1 MRRRHVE
8 RRRNDGL
15 IVNSL
20 VDIALSLVIGF
31 MVSMPIF
38 FENGI
43 FVSAPGA
50 AQAGAAAPSGSDIKA
65 NVFLANDGRILLN
78 EVPVSE
84 DSLRA
89 LLPRLLDRSVE
100 RRVIISNQDQVLY
113 DQVVRVMDMAKQVG
127 AADVAWLRTRR
138 VER

>member
-1 MRRRHVE
+1 VRRRHDE

-31 MVSMPIF
+31 MVSMPLF

-43 FVSAPGA
+43 FVSAPGV
-50 AQAGAAAPSGSDIKA
+50 AQAGGAVPSGSDIKA
-65 NVFLANDGRILLN
+65 SIFLANDGRIMLN

-84 DSLRA
+84 ESLQV
-89 LLPRLLDRSVE
+89 LLPRLLDRSVG
-100 RRVIISNQDQVLY
+100 RRVVISNENLVLY
-113 DQVVRVMDMAKQVG
+113 DAVVHVMDMAKQSG
-127 AADVAWLRTRR
+127 ANDVAWLRTRTHP
-138 VER
+138 

>member
-43 FVSAPGA
+43 FVSAPGV
-50 AQAGAAAPSGSDIKA
+50 AQTGGAVPAGSDIKA
-65 NVFLANDGRILLN
+65 NIFLSNDGRIMLN
-78 EVPVSE
+78 EVQVPE
-84 DSLRA
+84 DSLRV
-89 LLPRLLDRSVE
+89 LLPRLLDRSVA
-100 RRVIISNQDQVLY
+100 RRVVISNEELVLY
-113 DQVVRVMDMAKQVG
+113 DDVIRVMDMAKQVG
-127 AADVAWLRTRR
+127 ANDVAWLRTRSAP
-138 VER
+138 

>member
-1 MRRRHVE
+1 VRRRHVE

-43 FVSAPGA
+43 FVSAPGV
-50 AQAGAAAPSGSDIKA
+50 AQAGGSVPAGSDIKA
-65 NVFLANDGRILLN
+65 NVFLSNDGRILLN

-84 DSLRA
+84 DSLRV
-89 LLPRLLDRSVE
+89 LLPRLLDRSVA
-100 RRVIISNQDQVLY
+100 RRVVISNEEQVLY
-113 DQVVRVMDMAKQVG
+113 DDVIRIMDMAKQVG
-127 AADVAWLRTRR
+127 ASDVAWLRTKTAP
-138 VER
+138 

>member
-8 RRRNDGL
+8 RPRNDGL

-43 FVSAPGA
+43 FVSAPGV
-50 AQAGAAAPSGSDIKA
+50 AQAGGAVPAGSDIKA
-65 NVFLANDGRILLN
+65 NIFLANDGRIMLN
-78 EVPVSE
+78 EMPVTE
-84 DSLRA
+84 DSLRV

-100 RRVIISNQDQVLY
+100 RRVVISNEELVIY
-113 DQVVRVMDMAKQVG
+113 DQVIRVMDMAKQVG
-127 AADVAWLRTRR
+127 ASDVAWLRTRQAP
-138 VER
+138 

>member
-20 VDIALSLVIGF
+20 VDVALSLVIGF
-31 MVSMPIF
+31 MVSMPVF

-43 FVSAPGA
+43 FVSAPGV
-50 AQAGAAAPSGSDIKA
+50 AQAGGAVPAGSDIKA
-65 NVFLANDGRILLN
+65 SVFLTNDGRIMLN

-84 DSLRA
+84 DSLRL
-89 LLPRLLDRSVE
+89 LLPRLLDRSVA
-100 RRVIISNQDQVLY
+100 RRVVISNEEKVLY
-113 DQVVRVMDMAKQVG
+113 DDVIRLMDMAKQVG
-127 AADVAWLRTRR
+127 ANDVAWLRTKTAP
-138 VER
+138 

>member
-43 FVSAPGA
+43 FVSAPGV
-50 AQAGAAAPSGSDIKA
+50 AQAGGAVPQGSDIKA
-65 NVFLANDGRILLN
+65 NIFLANDGRVLLN

-84 DSLRA
+84 DSLRV
-89 LLPRLLDRSVE
+89 LLPRLLDRSVA
-100 RRVIISNQDQVLY
+100 RRVVVSNEELVHY
-113 DQVVRVMDMAKQVG
+113 DDVIRVMDMAKQAG
-127 AADVAWLRTRR
+127 ANDVAWLRTKA
-138 VER
+138 EP

>member
-20 VDIALSLVIGF
+20 VDVALSLVIGF

-43 FVSAPGA
+43 FVSAPGV
-50 AQAGAAAPSGSDIKA
+50 AQAGGAVPSGSDIKA
-65 NVFLANDGRILLN
+65 NIFLANDGRILLN
-78 EVPVSE
+78 EVPVPE
-84 DSLRA
+84 DSLRV
-89 LLPRLLDRSVE
+89 LLPRLLDRSIE
-100 RRVIISNQDQVLY
+100 RRVVISNENLVLY
-113 DQVVRVMDMAKQVG
+113 DAVVRVMDMAKQVG
-127 AADVAWLRTRR
+127 ANDVAWLRTKTAP
-138 VER
+138 

>member
-43 FVSAPGA
+43 FVSAPGV
-50 AQAGAAAPSGSDIKA
+50 AQAGGAVPSGSDIKA
-65 NVFLANDGRILLN
+65 NIFLANDGRIMLN

-84 DSLRA
+84 ESLKV
-89 LLPRLLDRSVE
+89 LLPRLLDRSVG
-100 RRVIISNQDQVLY
+100 RRVVISNENLVLY
-113 DQVVRVMDMAKQVG
+113 DAVVHVMDMAKQSG
-127 AADVAWLRTRR
+127 ANDVAWLRTRTQP
-138 VER
+138 

>member
-43 FVSAPGA
+43 FVSAPGV
-50 AQAGAAAPSGSDIKA
+50 AQAGGAVPAGSDIKA
-65 NVFLANDGRILLN
+65 NIFLANDGRIMLN
-78 EVPVSE
+78 EIQVPE
-84 DSLRA
+84 DSLRV
-89 LLPRLLDRSVE
+89 LLPRLLDRSVA
-100 RRVIISNQDQVLY
+100 RRVVISNEELVLY
-113 DQVVRVMDMAKQVG
+113 DEVIRVMDMAKQVG
-127 AADVAWLRTRR
+127 ANDVAWLRTRGAP
-138 VER
+138 

>member
-1 MRRRHVE
+1 MRRRHIE

-31 MVSMPIF
+31 MVSMPLF

-43 FVSAPGA
+43 FVSAPGV
-50 AQAGAAAPSGSDIKA
+50 AQAGGAVPAGSDIKA
-65 NVFLANDGRILLN
+65 NIFLANNGRILLN

-84 DSLRA
+84 DSLRV
-89 LLPRLLDRSVE
+89 LLPRLLDRSVA
-100 RRVIISNQDQVLY
+100 RRVVISNDEQVLY
-113 DQVVRVMDMAKQVG
+113 DEVIRVMDMAKQVG
-127 AADVAWLRTRR
+127 ANDVAWLRTKTAP
-138 VER
+138 

>member
-8 RRRNDGL
+8 RWTPQGL
-15 IVNSL
+15 IITSL
-20 VDIALSLVIGF
+20 VDVALSLVIGF

-50 AQAGAAAPSGSDIKA
+50 ARADGAVPAGSDIKA
-65 NVFLANDGRILLN
+65 NVFLANDGRIMLN
-78 EVPVSE
+78 EAQVSE
-84 DSLRA
+84 DNLRE

-100 RRVIISNQDQVLY
+100 RRVVISAEELVLY
-113 DQVVRVMDMAKQVG
+113 DAVIRVMDMAKQVG
-127 AADVAWLRTRR
+127 ANDIAWLRTRTAQ
-138 VER
+138 

>member
-1 MRRRHVE
+1 MRRRHDE

-31 MVSMPIF
+31 MVSMPLF

-43 FVSAPGA
+43 FVSAPGV
-50 AQAGAAAPSGSDIKA
+50 AQAGGAVPAGSDIKA

-78 EVPVSE
+78 EVPVTE
-84 DSLRA
+84 ESLKV
-89 LLPRLLDRSVE
+89 LLPRLLDRSVA
-100 RRVIISNQDQVLY
+100 RRVVISNENLVLY
-113 DQVVRVMDMAKQVG
+113 DAVIHVMDMAKQSG
-127 AADVAWLRTRR
+127 ANDVAWLRTRTQP
-138 VER
+138 

>member
-31 MVSMPIF
+31 IVSMPIF

-43 FVSAPGA
+43 FVSAPGV
-50 AQAGAAAPSGSDIKA
+50 AQAGGAVPVGSDIKA
-65 NVFLANDGRILLN
+65 NIFLANDGRVMLN
-78 EVPVSE
+78 EVPVSD
-84 DSLRA
+84 DSLRV

-100 RRVIISNQDQVLY
+100 RRVVVSNEELVLY
-113 DQVVRVMDMAKQVG
+113 DEVVRVMDMAKQVG
-127 AADVAWLRTRR
+127 ANDVAWLRTRR
-138 VER
+138 AP

>member
-8 RRRNDGL
+8 HRRNDGL

-31 MVSMPIF
+31 IVSMPIF

-43 FVSAPGA
+43 FVSAPGV
-50 AQAGAAAPSGSDIKA
+50 AQAGGAVPAGSDIKA
-65 NVFLANDGRILLN
+65 NIFLANGGRVMLN
-78 EVPVSE
+78 EVPVTE
-84 DSLRA
+84 DSLRV

-100 RRVIISNQDQVLY
+100 RRVVVSNEELVLY
-113 DQVVRVMDMAKQVG
+113 DDVVRVMDMAKQVG
-127 AADVAWLRTRR
+127 ANDVAWLRTKRAP
-138 VER
+138 

>member
-43 FVSAPGA
+43 FVSAPGV
-50 AQAGAAAPSGSDIKA
+50 AQAGGAAAAGSDIKA
-65 NVFLANDGRILLN
+65 NIFLANDGRIMLN
-78 EVPVSE
+78 EVPVPE
-84 DSLRA
+84 DSLRV
-89 LLPRLLDRSVE
+89 LLPRLLDRSVA
-100 RRVIISNQDQVLY
+100 RRVVISNEELVLY
-113 DQVVRVMDMAKQVG
+113 DAVIRVMDMAKQVG
-127 AADVAWLRTRR
+127 ANDVAWLRTRSAP
-138 VER
+138 

>member
-43 FVSAPGA
+43 FVSAPGV
-50 AQAGAAAPSGSDIKA
+50 AQAGGAVPAGSDIKA
-65 NVFLANDGRILLN
+65 SIFLSNDGRIMLN
-78 EVPVSE
+78 EVQVRE
-84 DSLRA
+84 DSLRV
-89 LLPRLLDRSVE
+89 LLPRLLDRSVA
-100 RRVIISNQDQVLY
+100 RRVVISNEELVLY
-113 DQVVRVMDMAKQVG
+113 DEVIRVMDMAKQVG
-127 AADVAWLRTRR
+127 ANDVAWLRTRIAP
-138 VER
+138 

>member
-8 RRRNDGL
+8 RRPNEGL

-43 FVSAPGA
+43 FVSAPGV
-50 AQAGAAAPSGSDIKA
+50 AQAGGAVPAGSDIKA
-65 NVFLANDGRILLN
+65 NVFLANDGRIMLN
-78 EVPVSE
+78 EASVTM
-84 DSLRA
+84 DSLRL

-100 RRVIISNQDQVLY
+100 RRVVISNEEQVLY
-113 DQVVRVMDMAKQVG
+113 DAVIQVMDLAKQVG
-127 AADVAWLRTRR
+127 AADVAWLRTKRAP
-138 VER
+138 

>member
-31 MVSMPIF
+31 MVSMPTF

-43 FVSAPGA
+43 FVSAPGV
-50 AQAGAAAPSGSDIKA
+50 AQAGGAAAAGSDIKA
-65 NVFLANDGRILLN
+65 NIFLANDGRIMLN
-78 EVPVSE
+78 EVPVPE
-84 DSLRA
+84 DSLRV
-89 LLPRLLDRSVE
+89 LLPRLLDRSVA
-100 RRVIISNQDQVLY
+100 RRVVISNEELVLY
-113 DQVVRVMDMAKQVG
+113 DAVIRVMDMAKQVG
-127 AADVAWLRTRR
+127 ANDVAWLRTRSAP
-138 VER
+138 

>member
-38 FENGI
+38 FENGL
-43 FVSAPGA
+43 FVSAPGV
-50 AQAGAAAPSGSDIKA
+50 AQAGGAVPAGSDIKA
-65 NVFLANDGRILLN
+65 NIFLANDGRILLN
-78 EVPVSE
+78 EVPVPE
-84 DSLRA
+84 DSLRV
-89 LLPRLLDRSVE
+89 LLPRLLDRSVA
-100 RRVIISNQDQVLY
+100 RRVVISNDDKVLY

-127 AADVAWLRTRR
+127 ANDVAWLRTRTAQ
-138 VER
+138 

>member
-1 MRRRHVE
+1 VRRRHVE

-31 MVSMPIF
+31 MVSMPLF

-43 FVSAPGA
+43 FVSAPGV
-50 AQAGAAAPSGSDIKA
+50 AQAGGAVPSGSDIKA
-65 NVFLANDGRILLN
+65 SIFLANNGRIMLN

-84 DSLRA
+84 ESLQV
-89 LLPRLLDRSVE
+89 LLPRLLDRSVG
-100 RRVIISNQDQVLY
+100 RRVVISNENLVLY
-113 DQVVRVMDMAKQVG
+113 DAVVRVMDLAKQSG
-127 AADVAWLRTRR
+127 ANDVAWLRTRTQP
-138 VER
+138 

>member
-43 FVSAPGA
+43 FVSAPGV
-50 AQAGAAAPSGSDIKA
+50 AQAGGAVPGGSDIKA
-65 NVFLANDGRILLN
+65 NIFLANDGRIMLN
-78 EVPVSE
+78 EVQIPE
-84 DSLRA
+84 DSLRV
-89 LLPRLLDRSVE
+89 LLPRLLDRSVA
-100 RRVIISNQDQVLY
+100 RRVVISNEEQVLY
-113 DQVVRVMDMAKQVG
+113 EAVVRVMDMAKQVG
-127 AADVAWLRTRR
+127 ANDVAWLRTRPAP
-138 VER
+138 